1 MLVEFLN
8 FKFKHPEE
16 YINAD
21 KFDLNLNPLY
31 NDESINFHVYEL
43 HSILGI

>member
-1 MLVEFLN
+1 MLVEHLN

-16 YINAD
+16 YVNAL

-31 NDESINFHVYEL
+31 N
-43 HSILGI
+43 